1 MLEKSADMRREVK
14 IIDIESL
21 MPKDHLLRKIDKVID
36 FNEIYK
42 ITEEYYS
49 VDEGRP
55 CCDPVVVVKIALLQ
69 HLFGIRSL
77 RQTIKEVETNIAY
90 RWFLH
95 FNLDTPIPHFA
106 TISYAFASRFP
117 DKLFEDIF
125 SWILEKVV
133 EKRLIDAKAV
143 FIDSTHIKAN
153 ANKKKYRKEQSKF
166 TARVYDERLRQ
177 EIDADRLEHG
187 KKSIEDKEKCK
198 SAKEIIVST
207 SDPDC
212 GLFHKGEHKVEF
224 AYTAHTACDK
234 HNFILA
240 TKVTAGNV
248 HDSMVF
254 DDVYNAVS
262 EKFNEIDAV
271 AVDAGYKTP
280 WICKKV
286 IDDNKDIVTPYKRPM
301 TKKGF
306 FHSYEFVYDEYYD
319 CVICPNNK
327 VLTYSTTNREG
338 YKEFKSNPKDCEK
351 CKYKDK
357 CTNSKNHQKV
367 VTKHIWSN
375 YIELAEDI
383 RHSKR
388 GKEIY
393 SLRSQTIE
401 RVFADAKEK
410 HAMRYTFIK
419 SLPRVQNWV
428 RLKFA
433 AMNLKK
439 LAMWA

>member
-49 VDEGRP
+49 VDKGRP
-55 CCDPVVVVKIALLQ
+55 CYDPVVVVKIALLQ

-177 EIDADRLEHG
+177 EINADRLEHG
-187 KKSIEDKEKCK
+187 KKCIKDKENCK
-198 SAKEIIVST
+198 STKEITVST

-234 HNFILA
+234 HNFVLA
-240 TKVTAGNV
+240 TKVTAANV

-271 AVDAGYKTP
+271 AVDTGYKTP

-327 VLTYSTTNREG
+327 VLTYSTTNGEG